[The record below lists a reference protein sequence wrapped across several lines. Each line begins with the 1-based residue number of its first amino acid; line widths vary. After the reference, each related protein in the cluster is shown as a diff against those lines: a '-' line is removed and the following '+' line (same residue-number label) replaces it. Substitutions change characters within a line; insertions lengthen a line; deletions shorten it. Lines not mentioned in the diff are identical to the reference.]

1 MKEALGRWLRQPAEP
16 AAPPPAVPEKARQ
29 PATEPVASPPPKPAP
44 AKPAPKPAPRTVVAV
59 TMLGLDGDSLE
70 SVAGLVERQCVERN
84 MQPVC
89 IVDQHDFGPF
99 RRRGMIVDQVVDA
112 ERRAKDSPELPWH
125 LYRRAQFVLLGR
137 RWHPGLVISFGRPP
151 EADCLEALERPRG

>member
-1 MKEALGRWLRQPAEP
+1 MKEALGRWLRQPPEPEPPP
-16 AAPPPAVPEKARQ
+16 AAPV
-29 PATEPVASPPPKPAP
+29 VAQ
-44 AKPAPKPAPRTVVAV
+44 KPAPKPPPPKPSAPAPAPKPAARTVVVV

-70 SVAGLVERQCVERN
+70 SVAGLVERQCAERN

-125 LYRRAQFVLLGR
+125 LYRHAQFVLLGR
-137 RWHPGLVISFGRPP
+137 RWHPTLVISFGRPP
-151 EADCLEALERPRG
+151 EADCLAALERPRS